1 MFSRHSVLV
10 FLGAMFIV
18 TDAQAFYTEPTRR
31 TVLNEVV
38 EASKSEPQEYP
49 LYLSDAGRYYT
60 EIYLEPREQ
69 TNHHAKPVKFRL
81 KLEVIRKDRVLKSE
95 IADLS
100 LRPGEIHKTLFWTKT
115 PWDLPQRKA
124 MTVRVSVVEAN
135 DEFRAH
141 YDNVRLQMTRKF
153 EFAPILR

>member
-1 MFSRHSVLV
+1 MVSRQSVLA
-10 FLGAMFIV
+10 FLGAMLIV
-18 TDAQAFYTEPTRR
+18 TNAQAIYTEPTRR

-38 EASKSEPQEYP
+38 EVSKTEPQEYP

-69 TNHHAKPVKFRL
+69 ASRHAKPVVFRL
-81 KLEVIRKDRVLKSE
+81 KLEVIRKDRILKSE
-95 IADLS
+95 TAHLS
-100 LRPGEIHKTLFWTKT
+100 IQPGEIHKTLFWTKT

-124 MTVRVSVVEAN
+124 MTVRVSVIEVN

-153 EFAPILR
+153 EFAPIFR